1 MRKIVLFCAA
11 GMSTSIMVQKMQEAA
26 AAQQY
31 DRKIAAYS
39 ISELNTYGPDA
50 DIILLGPQI
59 RFNLNK
65 VRKQLPDKIFEAID
79 MRAYGMTDGRAIIDL
94 VKEKLGD

>member
-11 GMSTSIMVQKMQEAA
+11 GMSTSVMVQKMQEAA

-31 DRKIAAYS
+31 DCEIAAYS

-65 VRKQLPDKIFEAID
+65 VRKQLPDKIVEVID
-79 MRAYGMTDGRAIIDL
+79 MRAYGMMDGKAIIDL

>member
-11 GMSTSIMVQKMQEAA
+11 GMSTSVMVQKMQEAA
-26 AAQQY
+26 DAQGY
-31 DRKIAAYS
+31 PCEIAAYS
-39 ISELNTYGPDA
+39 VAEVGTYGPDA
-50 DIILLGPQI
+50 DMVLLGPQI

-65 VRKQLPDKIFEAID
+65 VRKQLPKKPVEVID
-79 MRAYGMTDGRAIIDL
+79 MRAYGMMDGAAIIEF

>member
-11 GMSTSIMVQKMQEAA
+11 GMSTSVMVQKMKEAA
-26 AAQQY
+26 DAQGY
-31 DRKIAAYS
+31 DCDVAAYS
-39 ISELNTYGPDA
+39 ISEVGTYGPDA

-59 RFNLNK
+59 RFNLDK
-65 VRKQLPDKIFEAID
+65 VRKQLPDKPVEVID
-79 MRAYGMTDGRAIIDL
+79 MRAYGMMDGKAIINF